1 MYGKEYFQLLPRYYK
16 VLGSEIRK
24 EFDNMLLLKLRKVFS
39 NDNVCKWIVENLELL
54 DEINLDWAWYLNSEE
69 N

>member
-24 EFDNMLLLKLRKVFS
+24 ELDNMLLLKLRKVFS

>member
-1 MYGKEYFQLLPRYYK
+1 
-16 VLGSEIRK
+16 
-24 EFDNMLLLKLRKVFS
+24 MLLIKLRKVFS

>member
-1 MYGKEYFQLLPRYYK
+1 MYGKEYLQLLPRYYK